1 MPPEVLTRIFEP
13 FFTTKKQGEGTGM
26 GLAIIHGI
34 IQSHDGAIGVES
46 EVGKGSITTVFF
58 PLALTGQSIERTVTT
73 DKPINAKGTERI
85 LWIDDEPMLAQ
96 LGKESLEPLGYK
108 VTSTTSAIKGLNLF
122 RSNPQGYD
130 LIITDQTMPEMAG
143 DTLAR
148 RAKELRRDIPVI
160 ICTGRSAILTR
171 ENAQALGVKALL
183 MKPIDRSELVQAI
196 RTVLIRSNSKTAAFP
211 EQENRQL

>member
-196 RTVLIRSNSKTAAFP
+196 RTVFDPI
-211 EQENRQL
+211 